1 MNREILKKHIER
13 KKELQTDIKVI
24 EKKLEDL
31 GNMTANYSSEKVS
44 RGGKTINDP
53 EAEKLVAIIDQYN
66 QKHEEL
72 KKLILYEEDNIEKA
86 INKIEKSIYR
96 RILREKYILGME
108 MNEIAEEENYTY
120 KHTCRLHGYALKEWE
135 KIW

>member
-1 MNREILKKHIER
+1 MNREILQKHIER

-24 EKKLEDL
+24 EKKQEDL
-31 GNMTANYSSEKVS
+31 GNMTANYSGEKVS

-108 MNEIAEEENYTY
+108 INEIAEEENYTY